1 MNHYTESPKIAHSK
15 PVDKV
20 AHSLVDTLP
29 PTAIISTY
37 QTNQIMNSETATDL
51 ILFLQDM
58 SSDNDN
64 QAPDLELA
72 TDYLESQGVDV
83 TPAVINHAAFLI
95 DINF

>member
-1 MNHYTESPKIAHSK
+1 
-15 PVDKV
+15 
-20 AHSLVDTLP
+20 
-29 PTAIISTY
+29 
-37 QTNQIMNSETATDL
+37 MNSETATDL

-83 TPAVINHAAFLI
+83 TPAVINHACLLYTSPSPR
-95 DINF
+95 DRH

>member
-1 MNHYTESPKIAHSK
+1 MGTPRNIECQKIAHSK

-72 TDYLESQGVDV
+72 TDYLESVSYTHLTLPTNREV
-83 TPAVINHAAFLI
+83 
-95 DINF
+95 

>member
-1 MNHYTESPKIAHSK
+1 MINET
-15 PVDKV
+15 
-20 AHSLVDTLP
+20 LV
-29 PTAIISTY
+29 
-37 QTNQIMNSETATDL
+37 TDL

-72 TDYLESQGVDV
+72 TDYLESQGVEITD
-83 TPAVINHAAFLI
+83 AVLNHAARLI

>member
-1 MNHYTESPKIAHSK
+1 
-15 PVDKV
+15 V
-20 AHSLVDTLP
+20 AHSPIDTVP

-37 QTNQIMNSETATDL
+37 QTNQTMNSETATDL

-58 SSDNDN
+58 SEDADN
-64 QAPDLELA
+64 APDLELA

-83 TPAVINHAAFLI
+83 TPAVINHAARLI